1 MKRFYELQ
9 EGVYDPG
16 IFKAFFLA
24 GGPGSGKT
32 YVNKKIFPGLGLKN
46 VNSDDAVERALKKA
60 GMSMDFTQ
68 GTDDEIKQRMR
79 LRKSAKVTTK
89 KGLELYI
96 DGRLGLVLDATAR
109 DYDKTAIAKA
119 ALDRLGY
126 DTYMIF
132 VNTSLKVALARN
144 AERERVVHP
153 YIVKKSHAQVQK
165 GIGKL
170 QMLFGM
176 KNFYIIDNN
185 NATDDVLNQSYKMI
199 RKIVKTPI
207 QNYTAKMWIKNEL
220 EKKRKLKEEMEFF
233 PKDLHERIT
242 LSEPPKDLKKEAD
255 KLKRIIAARTAKDE
269 ESIRNHDENS
279 FYAIE
284 QYCKKHGMVFHDDEM
299 KQIVV
304 QAKPTIK
311 HFKELYNVPRPHVV
325 DPTITPM
332 YSTTNKTK
340 AYPSGHACQS
350 RLVALYVSSKF
361 PEHEDNLMEAAKE
374 CAMGRVQAGF
384 HYLADY
390 EAGNLLAEKM
400 FLVMNKD
407 NYGNYISEAP
417 RIPRKKGQPAGSKK
431 HSDLYTDENPKGTI
445 HGLGF
450 KDVETARAS
459 VKKIEN
465 SGKTHAHKIQAA
477 IAMEQRARVMGKTQE
492 AAIYRTYINK
502 MKKKTKEMRKEDLD
516 EAFKSDQV
524 KSAISIAKDTRYRM
538 GTQVDKKKAIEAIAK
553 GLSKEPKVAVLLKK
567 FYKEYKE
574 SLWANI
580 HKKRQRIKRG
590 SGERMRKPGEKGA
603 PSADALKRAKGESFT
618 SFLEKAPNTADA
630 MKRYKAGKAGFTDK
644 AHLKAKGLIPRA
656 DGTKKVSDK
665 YK

>member
-24 GGPGSGKT
+24 GGPGSGKS
-32 YVNKKIFPGLGLKN
+32 YVTSRITPGLGLKN
-46 VNSDDAVERALKKA
+46 VNSDTAFENALKKA
-60 GMSMDFTQ
+60 GLSLDMPPEEEELRDVIRLKSKRLT
-68 GTDDEIKQRMR
+68 EKQ
-79 LRKSAKVTTK
+79 L
-89 KGLELYI
+89 GLYLK
-96 DGRLGLVLDATAR
+96 GRLGLVIDSTAR
-109 DYDKTAIAKA
+109 NFVRIETAKS
-119 ALDRLGY
+119 ALTRYGY
-126 DTYMIF
+126 DSYCIF
-132 VNTSLKVALARN
+132 VNTNLDVALARN
-144 AERERVVHP
+144 ATRPRKVPVD
-153 YIVKKSHAQVQK
+153 IVKQNHKEVQEN
-165 GIGKL
+165 IGKL
-170 QMLFGM
+170 QRLFGM
-176 KNFYIIDNN
+176 KNFIVIDNN
-185 NATDDVLNQSYKMI
+185 KANDDVLEKAYKMI
-199 RKIVKTPI
+199 RKLVTNPPSTNIAKNWIANEI
-207 QNYTAKMWIKNEL
+207 Q
-220 EKKRKLKEEMEFF
+220 KKKKLKEEMEFF

-242 LSEPPKDLKKEAD
+242 LSEPPKDLQKEAD

-325 DPTITPM
+325 DSTITPM

-465 SGKTHAHKIQAA
+465 SGKAHAHKIQAA

-492 AAIYRTYINK
+492 AAIYRAYINK

-630 MKRYKAGKAGFTDK
+630 MKRYKAGNAGFTDK